1 MQKSDVGFNKTRY
14 KAILSIVTDDS
25 TNYVVSPGNNVF
37 SFLLRSV
44 YAVYI
49 SWFLFVLMLP
59 LFVRFL

>member
-25 TNYVVSPGNNVF
+25 TNYVVSLGNNVF